1 MEQRPLF
8 AVRKLVKLPAE
19 SLVGEPL
26 LDLGPQFLQSVRVD
40 LGLPFGEVVDGVAD
54 EFQKVGMSCCSS
66 VNETGRVISEGERQ
80 EAHGLH
86 HRLDTVKLVKGTE
99 NNSRAEESADGVR
112 RLASLRRKVLARED
126 EHVAGALKAEALED
140 VAYAREEIGPRAL

>member
-1 MEQRPLF
+1 
-8 AVRKLVKLPAE
+8 
-19 SLVGEPL
+19 
-26 LDLGPQFLQSVRVD
+26 
-40 LGLPFGEVVDGVAD
+40 
-54 EFQKVGMSCCSS
+54 
-66 VNETGRVISEGERQ
+66 Q

-112 RLASLRRKVLARED
+112 RLASLRRKVLARDD

-140 VAYAREEIGPRAL
+140 VASAREEIGPRALQVVEHDHDERVLAADPIPDGLQELAQPPMVQDVQTLKLISGHQIRLVPKELAEDRAVEPPGLIIMV